1 MSSNEWKEVNLGC
14 LCDFNKASYSTNESW
29 DYVNYL
35 DTGNITENRIDSIQQ
50 IDLSKEK
57 LPSRARRKVDKDDIV
72 YSTVRPIQKH
82 YGIIKN
88 PLDNMLVSTGFS
100 TITANKDIV
109 SPQFVYYYLTQNQII
124 DELQAIAEQQ
134 VSTYPSIK
142 ASDIESLK
150 IMLPSLS
157 EQKTIADTLSCLDDM
172 IELNDRINQ
181 VLEEIAQAIF
191 KSWFIDFEF
200 PNEDGEP
207 YKSSGGEMVDSEL
220 GEIPKGW
227 RTGCVNEICKVIYG
241 APFKS
246 SLFNNVKDGWP
257 LIRIRDLK
265 TYNPQFY
272 TNEHNPRTEFVQPGD
287 ILVGMD
293 AEFRPCIWKGDKG
306 VLNQRVCKFEP
317 RLNEVCRFF
326 IYSIIKPHLEFIEGY
341 KVGTTVSHIGKG
353 DIDKIQLIIPTNKAL
368 IMFKNTV
375 EPLYV
380 TIINNCKE
388 NRILENIRDTL
399 LPKLMSGEIRVPVE
413 EVV

>member
-172 IELNDRINQ
+172 IELNNRTNQ

-191 KSWFIDFEF
+191 KRWFVDFEPF
-200 PNEDGEP
+200 
-207 YKSSGGEMVDSEL
+207 GGEMPRDWRETEL
-220 GEIPKGW
+220 GDVVELSAGGDKPAICSPIPTDECYIPIFSNGINNFGLYGYTDRPKVTEESVTVSARGTIGFVCHRQEPFVPIVRLITAIPKNSLITTKYLYLYLKSIHIGGAG
-227 RTGCVNEICKVIYG
+227 TTQQQLTVPEFKKYG
-241 APFKS
+241 
-246 SLFNNVKDGWP
+246 
-257 LIRIRDLK
+257 
-265 TYNPQFY
+265 
-272 TNEHNPRTEFVQPGD
+272 
-287 ILVGMD
+287 ILV
-293 AEFRPCIWKGDKG
+293 PS
-306 VLNQRVCKFEP
+306 FEVV
-317 RLNEVCRFF
+317 RDF
-326 IYSIIKPHLEFIEGY
+326 
-341 KVGTTVSHIGKG
+341 T
-353 DIDKIQLIIPTNKAL
+353 
-368 IMFKNTV
+368 NTV
-375 EPLYV
+375 EPMFD
-380 TIINNCKE
+380 TIRQ
-388 NRILENIRDTL
+388 NRAESTRLEKIRDTL